1 MDNNKQTLE
10 KTYTIND
17 IIFAGFGYIVGA
29 GIFTLLPFIIKYSKG
44 NTWLAFVL
52 GGIISILT
60 GLSYAKLNL
69 ELPSNDAEYTWIN
82 DAFTTKK
89 DREEKNT
96 KYKWVEK
103 FARLVIYAVMALGV
117 AMNAAIVISIVDL
130 LRPYIPLISTAFL
143 SLIVILIPS
152 IVNIASAKYTATLN
166 TGITIFTVLGL
177 VIVIGLGLF
186 TGKNMSENTLLPIP
200 GNTFNLLHGVFITIF
215 AFNGFQ

>member
-69 ELPSNDAEYTWIN
+69 ELPNTEIIKEPYLLFALNSIRHKISKVVLMVRNPTEVVKSGNKFIKENGSNVSNGSNSSEAGLDGSDPHEDGGPRNRCPRHLRQRRRLAQRHLKRQITAIN
-82 DAFTTKK
+82 
-89 DREEKNT
+89 
-96 KYKWVEK
+96 
-103 FARLVIYAVMALGV
+103 
-117 AMNAAIVISIVDL
+117 
-130 LRPYIPLISTAFL
+130 
-143 SLIVILIPS
+143 
-152 IVNIASAKYTATLN
+152 
-166 TGITIFTVLGL
+166 
-177 VIVIGLGLF
+177 
-186 TGKNMSENTLLPIP
+186 GK
-200 GNTFNLLHGVFITIF
+200 
-215 AFNGFQ
+215 